1 MDVDLYLY
9 ASLANYL
16 PGGPGRR
23 HADVSLKDGS
33 DVRELVNIFKI
44 PEKEVKLVFINGVK
58 KNLDTR
64 LGQND
69 RVGLFPPVGGG

>member
-1 MDVDLYLY
+1 MNVDLYLY
-9 ASLANYL
+9 ASLAKYL

-23 HADVSLKDGS
+23 HADASVKDTA
-33 DVRELVNIFKI
+33 DVRDLVKMFNI

-58 KNLDTR
+58 KDLDTR